1 MPLLRAHNKSGKYY
15 NKELIQ
21 TLNKILNNLLKKIIM
36 KNLKVYISVI
46 LCTSILM
53 SSCSET
59 SNATKGGVAGG
70 AGGALIGG
78 IIGNL
83 IGKDT
88 KGTVIGAAI
97 GAAVGTGAGVIIGK
111 KMDKQKAE
119 LEQIHGAQVENT
131 TDSNGLQAIKVTFD
145 SGILFATGKSE
156 LSTAARNSLHNF
168 AISLQNHP
176 LTNVQIF
183 GHTDN
188 TGSRQV
194 NERLSLERAQAVAN
208 NLMGGGVNGQRLAV
222 KGLAYDDPIADNGT
236 ADGRAKNRRVEVYII
251 ANNEMIN
258 QAQAGTLY

>member
-1 MPLLRAHNKSGKYY
+1 
-15 NKELIQ
+15 
-21 TLNKILNNLLKKIIM
+21 M
-36 KNLKVYISVI
+36 KNFKLYVSAI
-46 LCTSILM
+46 LCASILM
-53 SSCSET
+53 LGCNET
-59 SNATKGGVAGG
+59 SNTTKGGVAGG

-119 LEQIHGAQVENT
+119 LEKINGAQVENT

-145 SGILFATGKSE
+145 SGILFATNKSE
-156 LSTAARNSLHNF
+156 LSSAARNSLQNF
-168 AISLQNHP
+168 AVSLQNHP

-194 NERLSLERAQAVAN
+194 NEKLSMERAQAVAN
-208 NLMGGGVNGQRLAV
+208 NLMSHGVNGQRLAM
-222 KGLAYDDPIADNGT
+222 KGLAYDDPIADNST
-236 ADGRAKNRRVEVYII
+236 AEGRAKNRRVEVYII
-251 ANNEMIN
+251 ANEEMIN
-258 QAQAGTLY
+258 QAQSGTLQ

>member
-1 MPLLRAHNKSGKYY
+1 M
-15 NKELIQ
+15 
-21 TLNKILNNLLKKIIM
+21 KKIKIYVSA
-36 KNLKVYISVI
+36 L
-46 LCTSILM
+46 LCTSLLM
-53 SSCSET
+53 SGCNET

-119 LEQIHGAQVENT
+119 LEQINGAQVENT

-145 SGILFATGKSE
+145 SGILFATNKSE
-156 LSTAARNSLHNF
+156 LNTAARNSLQNF
-168 AISLQNHP
+168 AASLQNNP
-176 LTNVQIF
+176 LTNVLIF

-194 NERLSLERAQAVAN
+194 NEKLSLERAQAVAN
-208 NLMGGGVNGQRLAV
+208 NLMSHGVNGQRLAM
-222 KGLAYDDPIADNGT
+222 KGLAYDDPIADNST
-236 ADGRAKNRRVEVYII
+236 VEGRAKNRRVEVYIV

-258 QAQAGTLY
+258 QAQSGTLQ

>member
-1 MPLLRAHNKSGKYY
+1 MKSF
-15 NKELIQ
+15 
-21 TLNKILNNLLKKIIM
+21 KIY
-36 KNLKVYISVI
+36 VSAI
-46 LCTSILM
+46 LCASILM
-53 SSCSET
+53 SGCSET
-59 SNATKGGVAGG
+59 SNTVKGGVAGG

-119 LEQIHGAQVENT
+119 LEQINGAQVENT

-145 SGILFATGKSE
+145 SGILFATNKSE
-156 LSTAARNSLHNF
+156 LNAAARNSLERF
-168 AISLQNHP
+168 AISLQNNP

-208 NLMGGGVNGQRLAV
+208 NLMSHGVNGQRLAI
-222 KGLAYDDPIADNGT
+222 KGLAYDDPIADNNT
-236 ADGRAKNRRVEVYII
+236 VEGRAKNRRVEVYII
-251 ANNEMIN
+251 ANEEMVN
-258 QAQAGTLY
+258 RAQSGTLQ

>member
-1 MPLLRAHNKSGKYY
+1 
-15 NKELIQ
+15 
-21 TLNKILNNLLKKIIM
+21 M
-36 KNLKVYISVI
+36 KNFKVYVSAI
-46 LCTSILM
+46 LCASILM
-53 SSCSET
+53 SGCNET
-59 SNATKGGVAGG
+59 SNTVKGGVAGG

-119 LEQIHGAQVENT
+119 LEKIQGAQVENT

-156 LSTAARNSLHNF
+156 LSAAARNSLYNF
-168 AISLQNHP
+168 AVSLQNNP

-194 NERLSLERAQAVAN
+194 NEKLSLERAQAVAN
-208 NLMGGGVNGQRLAV
+208 NLMSQGVSGQRLAV
-222 KGLAYDDPIADNGT
+222 KGLAYDDPVADNST
-236 ADGRAKNRRVEVYII
+236 VEGRSKNRRVEIYII
-251 ANNEMIN
+251 ANAEMIN
-258 QAQAGTLY
+258 QAQSGKLQ

>member
-1 MPLLRAHNKSGKYY
+1 
-15 NKELIQ
+15 
-21 TLNKILNNLLKKIIM
+21 M
-36 KNLKVYISVI
+36 KNFKVYVSAV
-46 LCTSILM
+46 LCASILM
-53 SSCSET
+53 SGCNET
-59 SNATKGGVAGG
+59 SNTTKGGVAGG
-70 AGGALIGG
+70 AGGALLGG

-97 GAAVGTGAGVIIGK
+97 GAAVGTGAGVLIGK

-119 LEQIHGAQVENT
+119 LEKINGAQVENT

-145 SGILFATGKSE
+145 SGILFATNSST
-156 LSTAARNSLHNF
+156 LSTAARNSLSNF

-208 NLMGGGVNGQRLAV
+208 NLIGSGVNGQRLAV
-222 KGLAYDDPIADNGT
+222 KGLAYDDPVADNST
-236 ADGRAKNRRVEVYII
+236 ADGRSRNRRVEVYII
-251 ANNEMIN
+251 ANSEMIN
-258 QAQAGTLY
+258 QAQSGTLQ